1 MSIGIIARRLL
12 LVSMAVTAKCAWAQE
27 AADSAPGAVS
37 LQEIVVTAQRRQESL
52 QTAALPVSALSAE
65 QLASS
70 GATKVQDL
78 TQLIPALQVSQAA
91 GPYPLYFLRGVG
103 NFNGNSLSDAAV
115 ALSVDG
121 VYIARP
127 SSTVG
132 MFYDLDRVEVLK
144 GPQGTLYG
152 RNATGGAINVITRK
166 PTNDFRADASI
177 DIGNYDLVKVDAD
190 LNLPLN
196 DTIAARFSA
205 QSIDRHGF
213 MTDATDDE
221 NGRAARA
228 QLRANATDTLTLNV
242 AADFYHQGGRGPGA
256 TVLSGGQSRLLEGNP
271 RIGMN
276 DPRAGAVFSQ
286 TLVFPAADFLGPPL
300 QKALAFSPLP
310 TRVFQNNDYWGI
322 SGTLDWLTD
331 AGTLTVIPAYRH
343 SKLDFNSTAPS
354 FLIAQQETDEQ
365 TSVEA
370 RFASRESGPWSYL
383 GGLYYLDEN
392 IHVGPAIYDQEYNA
406 SVQAYG
412 TKTKSFAA
420 FGRLRYSLTDTVR
433 LTAGARWTRD
443 EKSLAG
449 QYASAQA
456 LCLPFLGWSANPASV
471 PPPPLCIGGVGQ
483 IVAPNPTINLNTS
496 NSWSRATWRAGAEW
510 DVGPKSLAY
519 ASVETGFKSGGFYF
533 THDNPIYN
541 PEKVIAYTLGSKN
554 RFLGNRLQLNLEA
567 FYWDYSDQQISH
579 IVQDSAGVV
588 VFATQNVGKAK
599 IKGAELETQYL
610 LTDTTLLAADAQYLD
625 SSYDSFA
632 YTLPNFGA
640 PAATSCSA
648 TPVGTVYD
656 VNCSGR
662 TPPNSPRWTL
672 NLDLQQTIPVGTG
685 SIVAQANTH
694 YQTPTLVGL
703 EFLPQ
708 ETQGAYWWTD
718 LNLGYHA
725 DRGRWSV
732 TAYVENVSNTT
743 VLNVVTPQP
752 LAGEAIFSAAVRPP
766 RTYGVRATVSL

>member
-1 MSIGIIARRLL
+1 MSVRIPVRRLL
-12 LVSMAVTAKCAWAQE
+12 LGSMAVAPLCAWAQE
-27 AADSAPGAVS
+27 TADSAAGGAT

-65 QLASS
+65 QLARS
-70 GATKVQDL
+70 GISKVQDL

-166 PTNDFRADASI
+166 PTDEFGADAGM
-177 DIGNYDLVKVDAD
+177 DVGNYDLVKVDGD

-196 DTIAARFSA
+196 DRIATRFSA
-205 QSIDRHGF
+205 QTIDRHGYLS
-213 MTDATDDE
+213 DGTDDE
-221 NGRAARA
+221 NARAARA
-228 QLRANATDTLTLNV
+228 QLRAKATDTLTLNV
-242 AADFYHQGGRGPGA
+242 GADFYHQGGRGPGA
-256 TVLSGGQSRLLEGNP
+256 GVLPGGRGGFLDGDP

-276 DPRAGAVFSQ
+276 DPRAGAIFSQ

-300 QKALAFSPLP
+300 QKGLAFAPLP
-310 TRVFQNNDYWGI
+310 TRVFQNNDYWGV
-322 SGTLDWLTD
+322 SGTLDWATD

-343 SKLDFNSTAPS
+343 SKLDFHSTSPS
-354 FLIAQQETDEQ
+354 FLIAQQESDEQ
-365 TSVEA
+365 TSLEA
-370 RFASRESGPWSYL
+370 RFAAPESGPWSYL
-383 GGLYYLDEN
+383 AGMYYLDEN
-392 IHVGPAIYDQEYNA
+392 IHVGPAVYDQEYNA
-406 SVQAYG
+406 SVQAYE
-412 TKTKSFAA
+412 TKTRSFAA
-420 FGRLRYSLTDTVR
+420 FGRLRYSFTDNLR
-433 LTAGARWTRD
+433 LTGGARWTRD

-449 QYASAQA
+449 KYDSAQS
-456 LCLPFLGWSANPASV
+456 LCLPFLGWSANPARV
-471 PPPPLCIGGVGQ
+471 PPPPLCLGGVGQ
-483 IVAPNPTINLNTS
+483 IVAPNPAINLDAS
-496 NSWSRATWRAGAEW
+496 NSWSRATWRVAGEW
-510 DVGPKSLAY
+510 DVRPQSLAY

-533 THDNPIYN
+533 THDNPVYN
-541 PEKVIAYTLGSKN
+541 PEKVVAYTLGSKN
-554 RFLGNRLQLNLEA
+554 RFLGNRLQVNLEA
-567 FYWDYSDQQISH
+567 FYWEYRDQQISH
-579 IVQDSAGVV
+579 IVADSSGVV
-588 VFATQNVGKAK
+588 VFATQNVGKAT

-610 LTDTTLLAADAQYLD
+610 LTGTTLLAADAQYLD

-632 YTLPNFGA
+632 YTLPNFGT
-640 PAATSCSA
+640 PAATSCAA

-662 TPPNSPRWTL
+662 TPPQSPRWTL
-672 NLDLQQTIPVGTG
+672 NLGLQQTIPVGTG
-685 SIVAQANTH
+685 SIVAEANTH
-694 YQTPTLVGL
+694 YQTTTLVGL

-718 LNLGYHA
+718 LNLSYRA

-732 TAYVENVSNTT
+732 TAYVDNVSNTT

-752 LAGEAIFSAAVRPP
+752 LAGEAIFSASVRPP
-766 RTYGVRATVSL
+766 RTYGVRGAVSF

>member
-1 MSIGIIARRLL
+1 MSIERAVRRLVL
-12 LVSMAVTAKCAWAQE
+12 AGMAAAPVLGWAQE
-27 AADSAPGAVS
+27 APDSSSSGAG

-52 QTAALPVSALSAE
+52 QTAAIAVSALSAE

-70 GATKVQDL
+70 GASKVQDL

-115 ALSVDG
+115 AVSLDG
-121 VYIARP
+121 VYVARP

-132 MFYDLDRVEVLK
+132 MFYDLERVEVLK

-166 PTNDFRADASI
+166 PTDEFGADASL
-177 DIGNYDLVKVDAD
+177 DIGNYDLVKVGGD
-190 LNLPLN
+190 LNLPLS
-196 DTIAARFSA
+196 DRIAARFSA

-213 MTDATDDE
+213 LSDGTDDE

-228 QLRANATDTLTLNV
+228 QLRARATDTLTLNV
-242 AADFYHQGGRGPGA
+242 GADFYHQGGRGPGA
-256 TVLSGGQSRLLEGNP
+256 TVLPGGLTGFLDGNA

-286 TLVFPAADFLGPPL
+286 ALVFPAADFLGPPL
-300 QKALAFSPLP
+300 QKALAYAPLP
-310 TRVFQNNDYWGI
+310 TRVFQNNDYWGL
-322 SGTLDWLTD
+322 SGTLDWVTD

-343 SKLDFNSTAPS
+343 SKLDFNSTSPS
-354 FLIAQQETDEQ
+354 FLIAQHESDEQ
-365 TSVEA
+365 TSLEA
-370 RFASRESGPWSYL
+370 RFASTEAGPWSYL
-383 GGLYYLDEN
+383 GGIYYLYEN
-392 IHVGPAIYDQEYNA
+392 IHVGPAVYDQEYNA

-412 TKTKSFAA
+412 TRTRSFAA
-420 FGRLRYSLTDTVR
+420 FGRLRYSLTDSLR

-449 QYASAQA
+449 EYASAQS

-471 PPPPLCIGGVGQ
+471 PPPPLCLGGVGQ
-483 IVAPNPTINLNTS
+483 IVAPNPTINLDTS

-510 DVGPKSLAY
+510 DVRPQSLAY

-533 THDNPIYN
+533 THDNPVYD
-541 PEKVIAYTLGSKN
+541 PEKVTAYTLGAKN
-554 RFLGNRLQLNLEA
+554 RFFGNRLQLNFEA
-567 FYWDYSDQQISH
+567 FYWDYRDQQISH
-579 IVQDSAGVV
+579 IVADSAGVV
-588 VFATQNVGKAK
+588 VFATQNVGKAT

-640 PAATSCSA
+640 PAATSCAA

-662 TPPNSPRWTL
+662 TPPQSPRWTL
-672 NLDLQQTIPVGTG
+672 NLGLQQTFPMGSG
-685 SIVAQANTH
+685 SIVANANTH
-694 YQTPTLVGL
+694 FQTTALVGL

-708 ETQGAYWWTD
+708 EMQGAYWWTD
-718 LNLGYHA
+718 LNLGYRA

-732 TAYVENVSNTT
+732 TACVDNVSNTT

-766 RTYGVRATVSL
+766 RTYGVRGSFSF

>member
-1 MSIGIIARRLL
+1 MSISSAVRRLL
-12 LVSMAVTAKCAWAQE
+12 LASIAVAPVGVGAQE
-27 AADSAPGAVS
+27 TSDSPAGGAT

-65 QLASS
+65 QLANS
-70 GATKVQDL
+70 GASKVQDL
-78 TQLIPALQVSQAA
+78 TQLIPALQISQAA

-166 PTNDFRADASI
+166 PTDEFGADASI
-177 DIGNYDLVKVDAD
+177 DIGNYGLVKVDGD
-190 LNLPLN
+190 LNLPLGQP
-196 DTIAARFSA
+196 ISARFSA
-205 QSIDRHGF
+205 QSIDRHGYL
-213 MTDATDDE
+213 TDGTDDE

-228 QLRANATDTLTLNV
+228 QLRVKATDTLTLNV
-242 AADFYHQGGRGPGA
+242 GADFYHQGGRGPGA
-256 TVLSGGQSRLLEGNP
+256 TVLQGGAAGFLQGNP

-276 DPRAGAVFSQ
+276 DPRAGAVFAQ
-286 TLVFPAADFLGPPL
+286 ALVFPAADFLGPPL
-300 QKALAFSPLP
+300 EKALTFSPLP
-310 TRVFQNNDYWGI
+310 TSAFQNNDYWGL
-322 SGTLDWLTD
+322 SGTLDWVTD

-354 FLIAQQETDEQ
+354 FLIAQQESDEQ
-365 TSVEA
+365 TSLEA
-370 RFASRESGPWSYL
+370 RFAAPESGPWSYL
-383 GGLYYLDEN
+383 GGVYYLYEN
-392 IHVGPAIYDQEYNA
+392 IHVGPAIYDQQYNA
-406 SVQAYG
+406 SVQTYG
-412 TKTKSFAA
+412 TKTRSFAA
-420 FGRLRYSLTDTVR
+420 FGRLRYSLTDTLR

-449 QYASAQA
+449 LYDSAQS

-483 IVAPNPTINLNTS
+483 IVAPYPAINLHTS
-496 NSWSRATWRAGAEW
+496 NSWSRATWRAAAEW
-510 DVGPKSLAY
+510 DVRPQSLAY

-533 THDNPIYN
+533 THDNPVYN
-541 PEKVIAYTLGSKN
+541 PEKVVAYTLGSKN

-567 FYWDYSDQQISH
+567 FYWDYRDQQISH
-579 IVQDSAGVV
+579 IVEDSAGVV
-588 VFATQNVGKAK
+588 VFATQNVGKAT

-610 LTDTTLLAADAQYLD
+610 LTDTTLLAGDAQYLD

-640 PAATSCSA
+640 PAATSCAA

-662 TPPNSPRWTL
+662 TPPQSPRWTL
-672 NLDLQQTIPVGTG
+672 NLGVQQTIPLGTG
-685 SIVAQANTH
+685 SVVAAANTH
-694 YQTPTLVGL
+694 YQTLTLVGL

-708 ETQGAYWWTD
+708 EMQRAYWWTD

-732 TAYVENVSNTT
+732 TAYVDNVANTT

-766 RTYGVRATVSL
+766 RTYGVRGAVSF

>member
-1 MSIGIIARRLL
+1 MSISNTVRRLL
-12 LVSMAVTAKCAWAQE
+12 LASMAIAPMGVGAQE
-27 AADSAPGAVS
+27 STNGAS
-37 LQEIVVTAQRRQESL
+37 ETATLQEIVVTAQRRPESL
-52 QTAALPVSALSAE
+52 QTAALPVSALSSE
-65 QLASS
+65 QLANS

-103 NFNGNSLSDAAV
+103 NFNGNSLSDAAI

-121 VYIARP
+121 VYVARP

-166 PTNDFRADASI
+166 PTDQFGADASV
-177 DIGNYDLVKVDAD
+177 DIGNYDLIKVDGD
-190 LNLPLN
+190 LNLPLSER
-196 DTIAARFSA
+196 IAARFSA
-205 QSIDRHGF
+205 QSIDRHGY
-213 MTDATDDE
+213 MTDGTDDE

-228 QLRANATDTLTLNV
+228 QLQAKATDALTVNV

-256 TVLSGGQSRLLEGNP
+256 TVVPGGLNGFLQGNP

-276 DPRAGAVFSQ
+276 DPRAGAIFSQ
-286 TLVFPAADFLGPPL
+286 ALVFPAADFLGPPL
-300 QKALAFSPLP
+300 QKALAYSPLP
-310 TRVFQNNDYWGI
+310 TSVFQNNDYWGI
-322 SGTLDWLTD
+322 SGTLDWKTD

-343 SKLDFNSTAPS
+343 SKLNFHSTSPS

-365 TSVEA
+365 TSLEA
-370 RFASRESGPWSYL
+370 RFAAPESGPWSYL
-383 GGLYYLDEN
+383 GGVYTLYEN

-433 LTAGARWTRD
+433 LTAGARWTHD

-449 QYASAQA
+449 QYNSAQS

-483 IVAPNPTINLNTS
+483 IVAPNPAINLDTS
-496 NSWSRATWRAGAEW
+496 NSWSRITWRGAAEW
-510 DVGPKSLAY
+510 DVRPQSLAY

-533 THDNPIYN
+533 THDNPVYN

-554 RFLGNRLQLNLEA
+554 RFLGNRFQLNLEA
-567 FYWDYSDQQISH
+567 FYWEYRDQQISH

-588 VFATQNVGKAK
+588 VFATQNVGKAT

-625 SSYDSFA
+625 SRYDSFA

-640 PAATSCSA
+640 PAATSCAA
-648 TPVGTVYD
+648 TPIQRVYS

-662 TPPNSPRWTL
+662 TPPQSPRWTL
-672 NLDLQQTIPVGTG
+672 NLGLQQTFPIGTG
-685 SIVAQANTH
+685 SLVAEANTH
-694 YQTPTLVGL
+694 YQGATLVGL

-708 ETQGAYWWTD
+708 EMQRAYWWTD
-718 LNLGYHA
+718 LDLGYHA

-732 TAYVENVSNTT
+732 TAYVDNVGNTT

-752 LAGEAIFSAAVRPP
+752 LAGEAIFAAGVRPP
-766 RTYGVRATVSL
+766 RTYGLRGVVKF